1 MIKSVTCYSYGSLDA
16 ILNKLGM
23 REASFL
29 PTNKVTDDE
38 QFTRYEMG
46 IFDFQAATMFLA
58 PLVTIILVNIASLV
72 GGVVRIMVLDNG
84 DHWKKM
90 VGQIFL
96 SFYILI
102 TNYAVIEG
110 MVIRKDKAKIPSSVT
125 LLSAIFSVIILSL
138 GSAILC

>member
-1 MIKSVTCYSYGSLDA
+1 MKAVTSSSYGSLDA
-16 ILNKLGM
+16 ILHKLDM

-29 PTNKVTDDE
+29 PTNKVTDYE
-38 QFTRYEMG
+38 QIKLYEMG
-46 IFDFQAATMFLA
+46 VFDFRAVTMFLA
-58 PLVTIILVNIASLV
+58 PLVTVILVNIASFV
-72 GGVVRIMVLDNG
+72 GGVVRIMVMEDKR

-110 MVIRKDKAKIPSSVT
+110 MIIRKDKASIPSSVT
-125 LLSAIFSVIILSL
+125 LLSAAFAVIILSL
-138 GSAILC
+138 GSFILC

>member
-16 ILNKLGM
+16 ILNKFGM

-29 PTNKVTDDE
+29 PTSKVMDDE
-38 QFTRYEMG
+38 QFKRYEMG

-58 PLVTIILVNIASLV
+58 PLVTIILVNVASFV

-84 DHWKKM
+84 DQWKKM

-110 MVIRKDKAKIPSSVT
+110 MIMRKDKAKIPSSVA
-125 LLSAIFSVIILSL
+125 LLSAVFSVIILSL